1 MDEVKEYVK
10 RKRWKIKEDE
20 IGEQI
25 FGVGRLFV
33 AIDPNTYRVVQLF
46 KKVREIEFATNRK
59 NLQPLLYKYLRND
72 LGKSGS
78 PLICGWIIIQYEEEE
93 AEGKSMVDFQK
104 LIQKKATDKII
115 MIQLQRIRDNLNSFT
130 QKEKELIFRFLANAE
145 SPNTNDI
152 NLKIEL

>member
-1 MDEVKEYVK
+1 
-10 RKRWKIKEDE
+10 
-20 IGEQI
+20 
-25 FGVGRLFV
+25 
-33 AIDPNTYRVVQLF
+33 
-46 KKVREIEFATNRK
+46 
-59 NLQPLLYKYLRND
+59 
-72 LGKSGS
+72 
-78 PLICGWIIIQYEEEE
+78 
-93 AEGKSMVDFQK
+93 MVDFQK